1 MYYSNLMPKPNNA
14 TPRMNIYGLKRQ
26 LYKCT
31 EANSP
36 KSRNLKAC
44 QTCQHRNSDN
54 CWQRLMLDAAH
65 AITLLL
71 DERDRGKTLIVE
83 GDADEV

>member
-1 MYYSNLMPKPNNA
+1 MNFWIPERNNI
-14 TPRMNIYGLKRQ
+14 TPSMDMYGLQKQ
-26 LYKCT
+26 VVKCT

-44 QTCQHRNSDN
+44 HTCPYYKTSD

-71 DERDRGKTLIVE
+71 AERDKGEALIVE
-83 GDADEV
+83 GDGNEV